1 DFFTSIHMD
10 DLTETSP
17 FIIQVN
23 NEVVH
28 LPKGQT
34 KILVNEQE
42 VNSDYVLKDGDTIA
56 LVSAVSPTVKDV
68 ITMLDKTY
76 WNTIEIYFNSQKVN
90 MKQQQLSIHLDGLEL
105 NLDTKLSLNDHIKI
119 TDKKVNPFIF
129 QDVFRYVDIDLTKVR
144 GNFNIYKNNE
154 RTTFYDQ
161 IVHGDQL
168 KIEWE

>member
-1 DFFTSIHMD
+1 KTDSYMIQDKDNISIKQLQTIRDFFTSIHMD

-90 MKQQQLSIHLDGLEL
+90 MKQQQLSIHLD
-105 NLDTKLSLNDHIKI
+105 
-119 TDKKVNPFIF
+119 
-129 QDVFRYVDIDLTKVR
+129 
-144 GNFNIYKNNE
+144 
-154 RTTFYDQ
+154 
-161 IVHGDQL
+161 
-168 KIEWE
+168 